1 MDNHA
6 PGAKA
11 VTIGIDWKTGI
22 SAKDWESVA
31 RKEKIEVSSQVY
43 IFHLPHFLRG
53 QISWGLVIVYAPLF

>member
-6 PGAKA
+6 PGAKG
-11 VTIGIDWKTGI
+11 VTIGVDWKTGI

-43 IFHLPHFLRG
+43 NCHPH
-53 QISWGLVIVYAPLF
+53 